1 MAKHNVWMSVSD
13 LMTGLM
19 VIFLFIA
26 VAYIKRV
33 QENQTVL
40 RDFVETKTNLHDKLV
55 NQFSD
60 EIDQRILTF
69 DGDLTMRFNNAKV
82 NFASG
87 SYALTPEFASI
98 LSEVIPRYFD
108 IMLHNNKFVDEI
120 SEIRIEGHT
129 DDEPAPR
136 YGSDPFISNVYLS
149 QLRTLEVMKYI
160 WNNIVPRYER
170 QDRLRIQYWLTANGM
185 SYSRSLDDD
194 GSFSY
199 LTKKAINRD
208 MSRRVEFRI
217 ITRSDKLLEEFVK
230 GKMK

>member
-19 VIFLFIA
+19 IIFLFIA

-40 RDFVETKTNLHDKLV
+40 REFVETKSKLHDKLI

-87 SYALTPEFASI
+87 SYDLTPEFASI
-98 LSEVIPRYFD
+98 LDEVIPRYFD
-108 IMLHNNKFVDEI
+108 IMLHDNKFVDKI

-129 DDEPAPR
+129 DDEHAPR
-136 YGSDPFISNVYLS
+136 FGTDPFLSNVHLS
-149 QLRTLEVMKYI
+149 QMRTLEVMQYI
-160 WNNIVPRYER
+160 WTHIVPRYEK
-170 QDRLRIQYWLTANGM
+170 QDRQRLQYWLTANGM
-185 SYSRSLDDD
+185 SYSRSLDDE
-194 GSFSY
+194 GNLSY
-199 LTKKAINRD
+199 LSGHQINRD

-230 GKMK
+230 GK

>member
-1 MAKHNVWMSVSD
+1 MSVSD

-19 VIFLFIA
+19 IIFLFIA
-26 VAYIKRV
+26 IGYIKRV

-40 RDFVETKTNLHDKLV
+40 RDFVETKTKLHDKLV

-60 EIDQRILTF
+60 EIEQRILTI

-87 SYALTPEFASI
+87 SYELTPEFASI
-98 LSEVIPRYFD
+98 LDEVIPRYFD
-108 IMLHNNKFVDEI
+108 IMLHNNKFVNEI

-129 DDEPAPR
+129 DEERAPR
-136 YGSDPFISNVYLS
+136 FGTDPFLSNVYLS
-149 QLRTLEVMKYI
+149 QMRTLEVMNYI
-160 WNNIVPRYER
+160 WTSIVPNYEQKDR
-170 QDRLRIQYWLTANGM
+170 QRLQYWLTANGM
-185 SYSRSLDDD
+185 SYSRSLDDE
-194 GSFSY
+194 GNLSY
-199 LTKKAINRD
+199 LSGKSINRD

-230 GKMK
+230 GKE

>member
-19 VIFLFIA
+19 IIFLFIA
-26 VAYIKRV
+26 IGYIKRV

-40 RDFVETKTNLHDKLV
+40 RDFVETKTKLHDKLV

-60 EIDQRILTF
+60 EIEQRILTI

-87 SYALTPEFASI
+87 SYELTPEFASI
-98 LSEVIPRYFD
+98 LDEVIPRYFD
-108 IMLHNNKFVDEI
+108 IMLHNNKFVNEI

-129 DDEPAPR
+129 DEERAPR
-136 YGSDPFISNVYLS
+136 FGTDPFLSNVYLS
-149 QLRTLEVMKYI
+149 QMRTLEVMNYI
-160 WNNIVPRYER
+160 WTSIVPNYEQKDR
-170 QDRLRIQYWLTANGM
+170 QRLQYWLTANGM
-185 SYSRSLDDD
+185 SYSRSLDDE
-194 GSFSY
+194 GNLSY
-199 LTKKAINRD
+199 LSGKSINRD

-230 GKMK
+230 GKE